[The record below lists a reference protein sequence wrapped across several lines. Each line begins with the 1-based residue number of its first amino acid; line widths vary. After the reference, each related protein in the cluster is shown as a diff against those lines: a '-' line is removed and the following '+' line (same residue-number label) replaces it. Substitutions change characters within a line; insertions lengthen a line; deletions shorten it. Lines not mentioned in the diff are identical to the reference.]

1 MSAAGPVL
9 TAVGTVCDTGPMKG
23 QQKPKKLGKKAP
35 QKSLKEKRA
44 AKRDAAKPGRGLDV

>member
-1 MSAAGPVL
+1 VSAWGRVLPSSGPSAIL
-9 TAVGTVCDTGPMKG
+9 DPMKG
-23 QQKPKKLGKKAP
+23 QQKPKKVGKKAP